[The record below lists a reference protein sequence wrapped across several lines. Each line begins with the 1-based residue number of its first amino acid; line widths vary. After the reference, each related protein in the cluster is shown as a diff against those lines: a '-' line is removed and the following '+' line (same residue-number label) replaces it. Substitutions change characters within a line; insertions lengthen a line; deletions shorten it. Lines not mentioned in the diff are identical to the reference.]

1 MRIFPS
7 LMAAN
12 QLYLGDIVVQLEP
25 LCDGFHLD
33 IMDMEFVDN
42 LIGGIS
48 LANQLGHAVK
58 KPLWVD
64 LFIAHPSNL
73 LPRLELDPNDIVTI
87 HAESTFNPEVFNII
101 RSKKCLASL
110 ALNPETPLEVALPF
124 INSGQI
130 DHLVI
135 MSVVPGASGRPFVE
149 SALEKASQ
157 AHQIIKDKNITLAMD
172 GGISRQNIE
181 KISKQGITDIVIGSA
196 LFNSE
201 NPVEELLHYQEWRK
215 ENNQE
220 E

>member
-33 IMDMEFVDN
+33 IMDLEFVDN

-64 LFIAHPSNL
+64 LFLSNPRTVL
-73 LPRLELDPNDIVTI
+73 SRLELDPNDIVTI
-87 HAESTFNPEVFNII
+87 HAESTFDPVVFDLI
-101 RSKKCLASL
+101 REKKCLASL
-110 ALNPETPLEVALPF
+110 AINPETPLEKILPF
-124 INSGQI
+124 IHNKQI
-130 DHLVI
+130 DHLVL
-135 MSVVPGASGRPFVE
+135 MSVIPGASGRPFVE
-149 SALEKASQ
+149 ATLKKAAQ
-157 AHQIIKDKNITLAMD
+157 AYQITQQYGITIAMD
-172 GGISRQNIE
+172 GGISRKNIE
-181 KISKQGITDIVIGSA
+181 SILALGVGDIVIGSA
-196 LFNSE
+196 LFSTE

-215 ENNQE
+215 INTLEQ
-220 E
+220 